1 MKSMLV
7 FLKAKYCGA
16 KPWRLRL
23 CNWVVEGLGAGKC
36 PVQPKLA
43 RTSDCSPSIPWQD
56 TTEGQ
61 GRFFQKS
68 PALRTL

>member
-23 CNWVVEGLGAGKC
+23 CNWVVEGLGAGGNAQFSQSWLGNLSAIHQS
-36 PVQPKLA
+36 PD
-43 RTSDCSPSIPWQD
+43 RT
-56 TTEGQ
+56 
-61 GRFFQKS
+61 
-68 PALRTL
+68 